1 MDTNIYAERLAS
13 LIQLLRAHKQDAAAM
28 VPGAGLRY
36 LSGLALH
43 SSERLTL
50 LLMPV
55 DGGPACMV
63 LPALEFERV
72 RAAAPALRLYPWADA
87 EGPDA
92 ALQQATEQVF
102 LTENAPAIAVEHTA
116 MRVMELRAL
125 ERVLPEMHTTD
136 LMPLLARLRMVKDQR
151 ELAAMEEAARIVET
165 ALRNVLAHVRPG
177 MTERRLAG
185 IWSQEMMS
193 AGAEGESFPCIVASG
208 PNSAN
213 PHHAN
218 SDRAFQEGDMIIL
231 DGGAV
236 YQGYASDITRTVALG
251 EPGPQARQVYQLVQ
265 AANAAGRA
273 AVRPGASGEQID
285 RAARQVIE
293 DGGYGTY
300 FVHRTGHG
308 LGMECHEPPG
318 IVAGSTQPLAVGTTF
333 TVEPGIY
340 LPGEV
345 GVRIE
350 DDMVVTEQGG
360 RSLTTFERDLLVL
373 PL

>member
-1 MDTNIYAERLAS
+1 MYPERIAKLV
-13 LIQLLRAHKQDAAAM
+13 QLLHEHHQDAAAV

-36 LSGLALH
+36 LLGLTLH

-50 LLMPV
+50 LLLPA

-63 LPALEFERV
+63 LPALELERV
-72 RAAAPALRLYPWADA
+72 RAAAPALRLYPWTDA

-92 ALQQATEQVF
+92 ALQQAAEQVF
-102 LTENAPAIAVEHTA
+102 LTENAPAIAVEHVA

-125 ERVLPEMHTTD
+125 EHVLPELRTTD
-136 LMPLLARLRMVKDQR
+136 LTPLLARLRMVKDQH
-151 ELAAMEEAARIVET
+151 ELAAMEEAARIVEA
-165 ALRNVLAHVRPG
+165 ALHSILPHIRPG
-177 MTERRLAG
+177 MTERRLAAL
-185 IWSQEMMS
+185 WSQEMLS
-193 AGAEGESFPCIVASG
+193 AGAESESFPCIVASG

-231 DGGAV
+231 DGGAM

-251 EPGPQARQVYQLVQ
+251 EPGPRARQVYQLVQ

-273 AVRPGASGEQID
+273 AVRPGASGEEID
-285 RAARQVIE
+285 HAARQVIE
-293 DGGYGTY
+293 DGGYGAY

-308 LGMECHEPPG
+308 LGMECHEAPN
-318 IVAGSTQPLAVGTTF
+318 IVAGSTQPLAIGTTF
-333 TVEPGIY
+333 TVEPGVY

-350 DDMVVTEQGG
+350 DDMLVTEQGG

-373 PL
+373 PLA